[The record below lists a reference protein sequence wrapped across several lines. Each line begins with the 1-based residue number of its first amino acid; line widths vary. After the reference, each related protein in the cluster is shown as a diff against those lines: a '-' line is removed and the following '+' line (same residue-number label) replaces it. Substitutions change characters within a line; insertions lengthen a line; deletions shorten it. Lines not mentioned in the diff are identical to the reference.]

1 MRTCLNGEGMS
12 SEAELEL
19 FFSKRYGE
27 DINNNVVMDHNHNIT
42 DKIGQSMF
50 WLNKTKHMM

>member
-1 MRTCLNGEGMS
+1 MLVEI
-12 SEAELEL
+12 ELYLGLRDGKEM
-19 FFSKRYGE
+19 K
-27 DINNNVVMDHNHNIT
+27 NNVAMDHNHNIT